1 MLLIFFQEVTTSAVL
16 SPAETGV
23 EVAISNL
30 VLWLKLTTE
39 LGAALLIGVGVV
51 LTAIRLLSWSRW
63 RGGEDSYE
71 RVRLRLARFL
81 ALALEF
87 QLAADLL
94 ATTVAPSW
102 GQIGKLGAVA
112 VIRTALNYF
121 LAREVKEEE
130 EAIAGR
136 SAGARGGGALFETG
150 PDT

>member
-1 MLLIFFQEVTTSAVL
+1 MLLILFQEVTKGALS

-23 EVAISNL
+23 EGTISNL
-30 VLWLKLTTE
+30 VLWLKLITE

-51 LTAIRLLSWSRW
+51 LTALRLMSWFR

-102 GQIGKLGAVA
+102 EQIGKLGAIA

-130 EAIAGR
+130 EAISR
-136 SAGARGGGALFETG
+136 SGVGARGALSET
-150 PDT
+150 